1 MTNNIDNI
9 IYSVSN
15 TLNEVFGIFV
25 DVGTDGYTIRVRTLD
40 EEYAEY
46 VQKIIETNYCETLSL
61 IAVHHKD
68 GIATLVYSC

>member
-15 TLNEVFGIFV
+15 TLNEVFGIFAN
-25 DVGTDGYTIRVRTLD
+25 VGTDGYTIRVRIL
-40 EEYAEY
+40 EEEAEY
-46 VQKIIETNYCETLSL
+46 VQKILETNYCETLSL

-68 GIATLVYSC
+68 KVATLVYGC